1 MSVWII
7 AVAVFCQVLLVGGNL
22 ILKHAMNATNEAE
35 VNKVRVS
42 LWLGSG
48 IVVLAA
54 WFFLWLELLGKAE
67 LSRLYAFEGM
77 APVLLMFSAWLI
89 LGEKVSL
96 RGWIG
101 VALIGAGL
109 ALVAG

>member
-1 MSVWII
+1 MSTFLI
-7 AVAVFCQVLLVGGNL
+7 ALAVFSQVLLVGGNL
-22 ILKHAMNATNEAE
+22 ILKHAMNGTNEAE
-35 VNKVRVS
+35 VNKLRVG
-42 LWLGSG
+42 LWLGGG
-48 IVVLAA
+48 IVILAA
-54 WFFLWLELLGKAE
+54 WFFIWLELLGKEE
-67 LSRLYAFEGM
+67 LSRLYAFEGI
-77 APVLLMFSAWLI
+77 APVLLMFAAWAI

>member
-1 MSVWII
+1 
-7 AVAVFCQVLLVGGNL
+7 
-22 ILKHAMNATNEAE
+22 
-35 VNKVRVS
+35 
-42 LWLGSG
+42 
-48 IVVLAA
+48 
-54 WFFLWLELLGKAE
+54 
-67 LSRLYAFEGM
+67 M